1 MGPCFSTFPVN
12 GVSLIFH
19 FVVLIT
25 KDLYVD
31 INAQSPGILRVLVQL
46 IVSVVRYLE
55 VERNI
60 CIGNSMICSDIWH
73 KYHEWYFEIVI
84 HNLTSR

>member
-1 MGPCFSTFPVN
+1 MATAVVPCFSTFPVN
-12 GVSLIFH
+12 GVSLIFR

-46 IVSVVRYLE
+46 IVSVVRG
-55 VERNI
+55 I
-60 CIGNSMICSDIWH
+60 
-73 KYHEWYFEIVI
+73 
-84 HNLTSR
+84 